1 MPPLLAGLVGHV
13 TNSFIKMD
21 WGTLQTPEKNTLP
34 NLWSN
39 PPPELALRAGE
50 VHLWRVRLDLPP
62 DIVAAMEPV
71 LSEAEREKAARF
83 HFQQDRERY
92 TTSKACQRSVL
103 GGYLGLEPMSLIFAL
118 NAFGKPSLGGET
130 AGGDLH
136 FNLSHTR
143 GLGML
148 AVARGGELGVDVEQ
162 VRDREV
168 DLGIARRFFSPQEVA
183 ALEGLPAAL
192 QNVAFYTCWT
202 RKEAYI
208 KARGEGLS
216 IPLDQFS
223 VSLAPGRPPALVS
236 HETDP
241 EETRR
246 WDLYNLNLGPG
257 YAGALAVRAR
267 SWIFRQFQWPGR
279 AGREAAPGGL

>member
-1 MPPLLAGLVGHV
+1 
-13 TNSFIKMD
+13 
-21 WGTLQTPEKNTLP
+21 
-34 NLWSN
+34 
-39 PPPELALRAGE
+39 
-50 VHLWRVRLDLPP
+50 
-62 DIVAAMEPV
+62 MEPV
-71 LSEAEREKAARF
+71 LSDVEKDKARRF

-92 TTSKACQRSVL
+92 IAAKACQRSVL
-103 GGYLGLEPMSLIFAL
+103 GGYLGVEPGSLVFDL
-118 NAFGKPSLGGET
+118 NPFGKPSLGGET
-130 AGGDLH
+130 ARGDLQ

-148 AVARGGELGVDVEQ
+148 AAARGDELGVDVEQ

-168 DLGIARRFFSPQEVA
+168 DLGIARRFFSPHEVA
-183 ALEGLPAAL
+183 ALEGLPPDE
-192 QNVAFYTCWT
+192 QKVAFYACWT

-236 HETDP
+236 HETEP

-246 WDLYNLNLGPG
+246 WDLYNLDLGPG

-267 SWIFRQFQWPGR
+267 SWVFRQFEWPGR
-279 AGREAAPGGL
+279 AEGGVRAAPGGL